1 MRRSITAYWLGR
13 VPYGRAHALQEQ
25 LVEARVAGR
34 VGDVI
39 LLLEHEAVITLG
51 RGAKLENVL
60 ADEAER
66 ARRGVAL
73 EETGRGG
80 DVTFHGPGQLVAYP
94 IVDLKPDRQ
103 DVRKY
108 VRDLAEVMIGLARDH
123 GVGAGV
129 VPGDQKLVGVWVD
142 ANAPG
147 TWDEARAI
155 ASAKHEPAP
164 GGGAGVDLRKIGAI
178 GVRLSRWVTMHG
190 FAFNASTDLSLFGL
204 IVPCGI
210 QDHGVTSLAALGLT
224 PPSVEALASASLPHF
239 ARVLDAD
246 VGLAPEKG
254 EAAMV
259 ALASLAAGEA
269 GSGSVVA

>member
-13 VPYGRAHALQEQ
+13 APYERVHRLQER
-25 LVEARVAGR
+25 LVEARAQGR

-51 RGAKLENVL
+51 RGAKLDHVL
-60 ADEAER
+60 ADEASL
-66 ARRGVAL
+66 AQRGVAL

-94 IVDLKPDRQ
+94 IVDLKPDRE

-129 VPGDQKLVGVWVD
+129 VPGDQKLIGVWVD
-142 ANAPG
+142 AAAPG
-147 TWDEARAI
+147 AWDEARAI
-155 ASAKHEPAP
+155 ASAKHEP
-164 GGGAGVDLRKIGAI
+164 GGEGVDLRKLGAI
-178 GVRLSRWVTMHG
+178 GVRLSRWITMHG
-190 FAFNASTDLSLFGL
+190 FALNASTDLGLFGL

-210 QDHGVTSLAALGLT
+210 QDHGVTSLAALGKAA
-224 PPSVEALASASLPHF
+224 PSVEELAVSSLPHF

-246 VGLAPEKG
+246 VAFAEERGESALLAL
-254 EAAMV
+254 EAIAP
-259 ALASLAAGEA
+259 AAA
-269 GSGSVVA
+269 